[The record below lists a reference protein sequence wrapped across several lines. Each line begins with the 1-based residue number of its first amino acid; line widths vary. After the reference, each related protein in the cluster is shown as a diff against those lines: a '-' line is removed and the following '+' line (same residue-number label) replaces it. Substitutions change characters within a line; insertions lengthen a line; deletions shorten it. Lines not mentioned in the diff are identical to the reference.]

1 MKKRTYGK
9 VKNMFNP
16 KLKKTKSKPQKK
28 DSGKKEMIEETLD
41 QRLNRVIENNKAISE
56 LIIGYIPYTIK
67 FIAQS
72 YKGTTNKPEKISA
85 FEKAVVSIISIDG
98 QTSLSNIGKILGLD
112 IEHDIAEQKM
122 IRSAIDSMIRYHL
135 VQGDESAYFITD
147 QGKEF
152 AAHGE
157 RMRTFSSDFELWYL
171 NTNHSFT
178 GLRDCLSSD
187 DIQLVCESDFFKEN
201 ETLLPLTF
209 EEIKELS
216 EIQAS
221 NMQSSKERFILQNA
235 TPQDHNFYK
244 YELIVCFVQSIR
256 TKQVRTIV
264 YDDITQS
271 VLYPLS
277 QLIDG
282 DVDLKQ
288 SLFSQMLQTAS
299 ESDDLAIYDDLDI
312 AKSDPLVKE
321 DIKNIISAEKKL
333 IEQEDK
339 QTTSDENKDKSEE
352 TNTEDLSERLHKRAL
367 YDSIAFESELHNI
380 FQTDKPDEIWLSSPW
395 VGDCAFMH
403 NRLPL
408 IKNYLKNGGKVF
420 ISYSAPDGGL
430 DSHKDKMVG
439 NQSQKALETLE
450 AEYEKQFFFVEL
462 PAFHKKN
469 VIEVK
474 NGQCVLF
481 TGSFNVLSF
490 SVTSKNITH
499 VRAEEMCL
507 AHYQAAIN
515 QYLLSK
521 KQFAEKY
528 IEKALQEITTLPF
541 NEIQNYNNKKIEY
554 FRKDANLEELFIDY
568 DNALEERKTLAKT
581 DRLVKDIESLKN
593 EIETKIENGLSE
605 KEVSTYRAKLFRLSS
620 ICDATLMNDD
630 IHSDIILLQD
640 KINTANK
647 KSISNVGESVN
658 HHATN
663 DTNYPESVDK
673 SLILAMSFYELTPSD
688 SISILKHLTGLFYLS
703 LFNNAIKA
711 NIGDKWKD
719 KLSFILSNSE
729 LRKFFKYNILKD
741 REEGTSRVFI
751 AIDGK
756 LYFFYGV
763 KLGSKLVRQLI
774 PGKTFLDKA
783 NYQDPSKNIYK
794 LLISL

>member
-1 MKKRTYGK
+1 MKQNTYNK
-9 VKNMFNP
+9 ERNRNFNP
-16 KLKKTKSKPQKK
+16 KFKNLKSKPQKK
-28 DSGKKEMIEETLD
+28 DSDKKEMIEETLD
-41 QRLNRVIENNKAISE
+41 QRLNKVIEKNKSISE

-67 FIAQS
+67 FVAQS
-72 YKGTTNKPEKISA
+72 YKGVTNKPEKISA
-85 FEKAVVSIISIDG
+85 FEKAVVGIISIDG

-122 IRSAIDSMIRYHL
+122 IRSAIDSMIRYNL
-135 VQGDESAYFITD
+135 VQGDESAYFITE

-152 AAHGE
+152 ASHGE
-157 RMRTFSSDFELWYL
+157 RMRSFTNDFELWYL
-171 NTNHSFT
+171 NNNHSFA
-178 GLRDCLSSD
+178 GLRDCISCD
-187 DIQLVCESDFFKEN
+187 DIQLVSESDFFKED
-201 ETLLPLTF
+201 ESLLPLTF

-216 EIQAS
+216 ETQAS

-235 TPQDHNFYK
+235 IPQNHNYYK
-244 YELIVCFVQSIR
+244 YDLTVCFVQSIR

-264 YDDITQS
+264 YDDITMS
-271 VLYPLS
+271 VLHPLS
-277 QLIDG
+277 QLIEDE
-282 DVDLKQ
+282 VDLKQ
-288 SLFSQMLQTAS
+288 ALFSRMLQAAS
-299 ESDDLAIYDDLDI
+299 ESEDLAIYDDLDL
-312 AKSDPLVKE
+312 ANSDPLVKE

-339 QTTSDENKDKSEE
+339 QAKVNDENKE
-352 TNTEDLSERLHKRAL
+352 TEAVNQDDLSERLHKRAL

-395 VGDCAFMH
+395 VGDGTFMR

-408 IKNYLKNGGKVF
+408 IKNYLKQGGKVF

-439 NQSQKALETLE
+439 DKSQKALESLE
-450 AEYEKQFFFVEL
+450 SEYVKQFFHVEL

-507 AHYQAAIN
+507 AHYQVAIN

-528 IEKALQEITTLPF
+528 IEKALLEISTLSPT
-541 NEIQNYNNKKIEY
+541 EIRNYHNDKIEY
-554 FRKDANLEELFIDY
+554 FRKDDNLEELFIDY
-568 DNALEERKTLAKT
+568 DNILEERKTQAKS
-581 DRLVKDIESLKN
+581 DLLSKEIESLKS
-593 EIETKIENGLSE
+593 EIEYKINDGLSQ
-605 KEVSTYRAKLFRLSS
+605 KEINSYRAKLFKLSS
-620 ICDATLMNDD
+620 ICDNSLINDD
-630 IHSDIILLQD
+630 TQNAIIQLQNT
-640 KINTANK
+640 INVVNK
-647 KSISNVGESVN
+647 KQQTIVNES
-658 HHATN
+658 
-663 DTNYPESVDK
+663 SVQSTENTQSSDGNQTIA
-673 SLILAMSFYELTPSD
+673 LSFYELTPIDFAST
-688 SISILKHLTGLFYLS
+688 LKHLTGLCYLS
-703 LFNNAIKA
+703 LYNNAAKA

-719 KLSFILSNSE
+719 KLTKLLSNSE
-729 LRKFFKYNILKD
+729 LHKFFKYNILKD

-756 LYFFYGV
+756 LFSFFNV
-763 KLGSKLVRQLI
+763 KLGNKLFRQLF
-774 PGKTFLDKA
+774 PSKTFLDK
-783 NYQDPSKNIYK
+783 NDYQNPSKFIGK
-794 LLISL
+794 LLHSL